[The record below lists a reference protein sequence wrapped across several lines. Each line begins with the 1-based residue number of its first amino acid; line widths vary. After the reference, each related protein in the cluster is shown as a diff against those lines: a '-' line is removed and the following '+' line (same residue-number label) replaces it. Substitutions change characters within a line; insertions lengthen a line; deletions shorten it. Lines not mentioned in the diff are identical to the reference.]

1 MVCSSIIFI
10 PGIMIYELIKAWKA
24 TKYNQNQVKEFLL
37 ENFLLNFVLKMPHY
51 LRMLTYAS
59 QPADDWGPARK
70 EDRYGRYEIM
80 NRKLDTRSTNFNEN
94 INNAFDSQTNIC
106 SRL

>member
-10 PGIMIYELIKAWKA
+10 PGVMIYEFVKAWKA
-24 TKYNQNQVKEFLL
+24 TRISQNQVNECLIMIFIDD
-37 ENFLLNFVLKMPHY
+37 FFVKISNNMPHY

-59 QPADDWGPARK
+59 QPQDDWGPARK
-70 EDRYGRYEIM
+70 ADQCGRYTAAIEPI
-80 NRKLDTRSTNFNEN
+80 DY
-94 INNAFDSQTNIC
+94 NNKSFTIDSQIDMC